1 MKCLVCGSDYP
12 DDWVTCPKDGND
24 LRSPMPTVEP
34 PERDPAD
41 SLAPAYGA
49 PSIAAAPPE
58 PELMVSAYGMVPMPP
73 PPVAM
78 APAYGMPPVGA
89 KPRPLLALAIVVL
102 VMAGA
107 ILAVVLSR

>member
-24 LRSPMPTVEP
+24 LRSPTPTVEP
-34 PERDPAD
+34 PERDAD
-41 SLAPAYGA
+41 EMIAPAYGLPPMPA
-49 PSIAAAPPE
+49 PQ
-58 PELMVSAYGMVPMPP
+58 LMISAYGTVPARPPTP
-73 PPVAM
+73 PPVPAM
-78 APAYGMPPVGA
+78 LPAYGMPPVGS

-107 ILAVVLSR
+107 IVAVVLSR